1 MSEQTNQLAR
11 PKKSFSQFWSQFK
24 ENLTAYLFLSPS
36 LIIIGVFGLFP
47 IGYAVYMSLFNWRV
61 TKGGFLGI
69 QNYEKIVGDWVGL
82 LLFLIGLV
90 LLGLAYW
97 LWTTAFRSSATG
109 TRIAKLAAAILL
121 IAVGFLLSSGWGRL
135 LSMGD
140 KKFWTSM
147 MITLFYAIG
156 TVPTQ
161 IIIGMVLA
169 YLLFQ
174 NIRGKDLFRIV
185 YFLPY
190 ITPVVS
196 TAVVFRTIFSPR
208 DTALANTI
216 LNWLGGSSL
225 KWLFE
230 PRSIMNILFGWNLE
244 GFWAGPSLALVT
256 IILFGIWTFIGYN
269 TVIFLAG
276 LGSISKEIYE
286 AAEID
291 GANAWGVF
299 KNVTVPLLSPVTFY
313 LFLVSFI
320 GTFKAFNHIFVMEV
334 PSAQGTVQTASV
346 EIFSIFYRA
355 NNYGYAAAQAVVLF
369 LVILGLTLAQN
380 KLMSK
385 KVFYG

>member
-225 KWLFE
+225 K
-230 PRSIMNILFGWNLE
+230 
-244 GFWAGPSLALVT
+244 
-256 IILFGIWTFIGYN
+256 
-269 TVIFLAG
+269 
-276 LGSISKEIYE
+276 
-286 AAEID
+286 
-291 GANAWGVF
+291 
-299 KNVTVPLLSPVTFY
+299 
-313 LFLVSFI
+313 
-320 GTFKAFNHIFVMEV
+320 
-334 PSAQGTVQTASV
+334 
-346 EIFSIFYRA
+346 
-355 NNYGYAAAQAVVLF
+355 
-369 LVILGLTLAQN
+369 
-380 KLMSK
+380 
-385 KVFYG
+385 

>member
-355 NNYGYAAAQAVVLF
+355 NNYGYAAAPVSYTH
-369 LVILGLTLAQN
+369 LTLQTIY
-380 KLMSK
+380 S
-385 KVFYG
+385 V